1 MQLIITAFIKIVLTA
16 LKIIVKN
23 WTRQSVASQ
32 SDITMEQK
40 KKLPQGMM
48 KAPTM
53 WDLIGYL
60 KSQEGVINNPR
71 CNRVKLFCIVLYLL
85 KQGYQ
90 GVIGWADNKPNNR
103 LVNLCIKALCY
114 PWLVEFYNAST
125 TTFYFFYNH

>member
-53 WDLIGYL
+53 
-60 KSQEGVINNPR
+60 
-71 CNRVKLFCIVLYLL
+71 
-85 KQGYQ
+85 
-90 GVIGWADNKPNNR
+90 
-103 LVNLCIKALCY
+103 
-114 PWLVEFYNAST
+114 
-125 TTFYFFYNH
+125 